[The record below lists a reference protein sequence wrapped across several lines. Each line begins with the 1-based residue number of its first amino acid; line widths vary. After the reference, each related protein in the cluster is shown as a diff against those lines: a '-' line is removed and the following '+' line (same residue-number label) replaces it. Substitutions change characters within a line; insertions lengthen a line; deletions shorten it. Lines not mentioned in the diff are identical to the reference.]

1 MKAITIIEK
10 MCYFGDCENFR
21 VFHCYDEFCTNM
33 PCLCGYFGLVHT
45 QVGKL
50 EVGDYLYLYMST
62 NEYEV
67 EKLCNIEHPV
77 VELHTKEG
85 EDIYL
90 WKIE

>member
-10 MCYFGDCENFR
+10 MCYFGDCENFS
-21 VFHCYDEFCTNM
+21 VFHCYDEFCTTM
-33 PCLCGYFGLVHT
+33 SYLWGYFGSVHT

-67 EKLCNIEHPV
+67 EQLCHIENPV

-90 WKIE
+90 WRIE